1 MFFTFLPLMM
11 PTQSIYGTLRYQLPT
26 TFIRHG
32 CSATSRRFTAQPYFI
47 LWALRAW
54 NFLNTGTCVQA
65 PIPVLGNSMAKLVSE
80 VVKCRI
86 HINHGKHDGGE
97 KDADD
102 AGEDDD
108 NHRFHGGH

>member
-1 MFFTFLPLMM
+1 M
-11 PTQSIYGTLRYQLPT
+11 
-26 TFIRHG
+26 
-32 CSATSRRFTAQPYFI
+32 
-47 LWALRAW
+47 
-54 NFLNTGTCVQA
+54 QA

-86 HINHGKHDGGE
+86 HVDHGKHDGGE

-108 NHRFHGGH
+108 NHRWKNWNARCQVTE